1 MNKLVLAL
9 ATVAAFGLST
19 AAFAANPAAS
29 TSTTSTPN
37 QVTQSKAPAPKMR
50 GIHRAGAKKHIVHR
64 KVAHARHHRNDHA
77 KRIAVKHVPAKKTT
91 SMKTAS

>member
-29 TSTTSTPN
+29 TSTTSTPR
-37 QVTQSKAPAPKMR
+37 TAAHKMSAS
-50 GIHRAGAKKHIVHR
+50 HHAGAKKHIVHR
-64 KVAHARHHRNDHA
+64 KVGHARHYRNNHG
-77 KRIAVKHVPAKKTT
+77 KRIAVKHGPAKKPT